1 MSNKL
6 YLISTATL
14 SLSRNPIYYMVV
26 SAPNELLATRAAG
39 IYIHGKPL
47 FNQVRTLAYARDLL
61 IIDLN
66 KPGVKDIKVVSSGR
80 VDRDDTPVVKKES
93 VEMYVVVPG
102 TVYERA
108 LIKVYIKNF
117 NEKSVLLKDKFDN
130 LYISNNIDTTDP
142 TAEPVPNMA
151 KHFTGRLT
159 MSKNAVNVK
168 VTRYKTMSPALYASK
183 ALLTFNDRKLINDE
197 DAPND
202 DCDSI
207 WWAERDNEKGSMDL
221 FIRTNHMAIG
231 SYANLAK
238 ALWSISMERDD
249 AAEDGITVG
258 FVHGKPIKFK
268 QVTSASAPSLINNY
282 LGEHG
287 LHPNA
292 YTGV

>member
-14 SLSRNPIYYMVV
+14 SLSRNPIYYMIV

-66 KPGVKDIKVVSSGR
+66 KPGIKDIKVVSSGR

-93 VEMYVVVPG
+93 VEMYVAVPG

-117 NEKSVLLKDKFDN
+117 NERSVLLKDKFDN
-130 LYISNNIDTTDP
+130 LYISNNIDSTDP
-142 TAEPVPNMA
+142 TAEPIPGMA
-151 KHFTGRLT
+151 KHFTDRLSV
-159 MSKNAVNVK
+159 SKNVVNVK
-168 VTRYKTMSPALYASK
+168 VTRYKTISPALYASK
-183 ALLTFNDRKLINDE
+183 ALLTYNDRKLINDE
-197 DAPND
+197 DATND
-202 DCDSI
+202 DCDSF
-207 WWAERDNEKGSMDL
+207 WWVERDNEKGSMDL

-238 ALWSISMERDD
+238 SLWVVSMERDD
-249 AAEDGITVG
+249 NTKDGITVG

-268 QVTSASAPSLINNY
+268 QVTSKSAADLINNY
-282 LGEHG
+282 LGERG

>member
-14 SLSRNPIYYMVV
+14 SLSRNPIYYMIV

-93 VEMYVVVPG
+93 VGMYVAVPG

-108 LIKVYIKNF
+108 LIKVYVKNF

-142 TAEPVPNMA
+142 TAEPIPAMT
-151 KHFTGRLT
+151 KHFTDRLIV
-159 MSKNAVNVK
+159 SKNVVNVK
-168 VTRYKTMSPALYASK
+168 VTRYKTTSPALYASK

-197 DAPND
+197 DAAND

-207 WWAERDNEKGSMDL
+207 WWTERDNEKGSMDL
-221 FIRTNHMAIG
+221 FIRTSHIAIG
-231 SYANLAK
+231 PYANLAK
-238 ALWSISMERDD
+238 SLWAVSMERDD
-249 AAEDGITVG
+249 DTKDGITVG

-268 QVTSASAPSLINNY
+268 QVTSRPASSLINNY
-282 LGEHG
+282 LGERG